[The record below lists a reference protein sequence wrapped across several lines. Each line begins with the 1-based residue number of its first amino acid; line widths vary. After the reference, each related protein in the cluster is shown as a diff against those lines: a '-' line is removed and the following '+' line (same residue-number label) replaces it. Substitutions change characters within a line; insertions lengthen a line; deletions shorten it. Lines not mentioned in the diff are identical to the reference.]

1 MKATNEKGLTLL
13 ELLISIAILAI
24 VIGAATLFTA
34 TSINTQRQGTARS
47 KLYLEGLLAMER
59 MADGVRRCT
68 YFLIPNAHR
77 PTRDILAFSGR
88 VNEDN
93 DFYFN
98 DPLFPRIDEDPDYD
112 MNLDN
117 QPGIGGLDDNGNGL
131 VDDGGDKEDD
141 DEDLSKNEDWL
152 DGVDNDGDGNIDE
165 DFNRDTNG
173 DNQPGI
179 AGIDDNGNGLVDD
192 GGDKEDDDEDLS
204 KNEDPLNASIYIFD
218 SGSKTLRES
227 FPHTGETTDLSQHVT
242 FFQVTYEAPERILV
256 ELTLAGDD
264 GENVAFSEYVCPR
277 NTFQRAGKR
286 VR

>member
-1 MKATNEKGLTLL
+1 MKARNEKGLTLL

-24 VIGAATLFTA
+24 VVGSATLFTS

-59 MADGVRRCT
+59 MGSGIRRCT
-68 YFLIPNAHR
+68 YFLIPNAQG
-77 PTRDILAFSGR
+77 PKRDILAFSGK
-88 VNEDN
+88 VNEDK

-98 DPLFPRIDEDPDYD
+98 DPLFPRIDEDPDHD
-112 MNLDN
+112 MNLDDK
-117 QPGIGGLDDNGNGL
+117 PGIRGLDDNGNGF
-131 VDDGGDKEDD
+131 VDDGGGKEDD
-141 DEDLSKNEDWL
+141 DEDLSKNEDML

-165 DFNRDTNG
+165 DFNRDANG
-173 DNQPGI
+173 DNRPGI

-192 GGDKEDDDEDLS
+192 GVDREDDDEDLS
-204 KNEDPLNASIYIFD
+204 KNEDPLNASIYMFD
-218 SGSKTLRES
+218 SGSNTLREL

-242 FFQVTYEAPERILV
+242 FFQVTYEAPERILI
-256 ELTLAGDD
+256 ELTLSGND

-277 NTFQRAGKR
+277 NTFQRTGKR